1 MLLYHIEAKILA
13 NFINAD
19 KKIKGT
25 QIENNVIKIVNFA
38 DNTTIFLRI
47 ITCFNRI
54 QVILKL
60 YENAKKDKLA
70 QS

>member
-1 MLLYHIEAKILA
+1 MLLYHIEAKIFA

-25 QIENNVIKIVNFA
+25 QIENNVIKIVSFA
-38 DNTTIFLRI
+38 DNTTIFLRV

-54 QVILKL
+54 
-60 YENAKKDKLA
+60 
-70 QS
+70 